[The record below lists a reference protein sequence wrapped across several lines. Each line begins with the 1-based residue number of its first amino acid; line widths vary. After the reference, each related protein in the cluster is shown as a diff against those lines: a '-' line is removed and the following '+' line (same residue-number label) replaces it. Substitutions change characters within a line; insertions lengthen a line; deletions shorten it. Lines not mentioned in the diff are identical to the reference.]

1 MTASLLAIVAIAL
14 LALIS
19 GVCFVG
25 CVLQTGGLGG
35 DPEPRTFTKYSDVD
49 VLQNTSCVAY
59 WPLDEAS
66 PADPSGIIKAHDAK
80 GSNNG
85 EYKHKGNA
93 PALFPCPGFEVSPG
107 VNSAQANGFLSLGV
121 ESLLPGDAK
130 QPGND
135 PNVLTT
141 GMQADGAFVTVPLSS
156 VINPPPPF
164 TIEAWA
170 RPEWADGGLPT
181 LHVLL
186 DARGN
191 VGMSHGG
198 YAIWVNTDGNWEAVV
213 IGTGPSNAVVTADK
227 AALSTVTHVVLTY
240 DGTNAT
246 LFTNGVR
253 APQSASLPM
262 GQTFSPNTTV
272 PLVIGVGNPSLPP
285 RTQQGDLNFFPLFP
299 FKGTI
304 QDVAVYNAVLS
315 DDVIKQHFDDGSGK
329 TTLPAG

>member
-35 DPEPRTFTKYSDVD
+35 DPKPAKFTKYSDVD
-49 VLQNTSCVAY
+49 VLADPSCIAY
-59 WPLDEAS
+59 WPLDEAP

-93 PALFPCPGFEVSPG
+93 AALFPCPAFEASPG
-107 VNSAQANGFLSLGV
+107 VNSAQAIGFLSLGM

-130 QPGND
+130 QPAND
-135 PNVLTT
+135 PTILTT
-141 GMQADGAFVTVPLSS
+141 GMQCDGAFVTVPLSAA
-156 VINPPPPF
+156 INPPPPF

-170 RPEWADGGLPT
+170 RPEWAAGGPPT

-186 DARGN
+186 DSRGN
-191 VGMSHGG
+191 VGASHGG
-198 YAIWVNTDGNWEAVV
+198 YGIWVDPNGNWQAVV
-213 IGTGPSNAVVTADK
+213 IGTGPSNAVVTAD
-227 AALSTVTHVVLTY
+227 AAVLSAVTHVVLTY
-240 DGTNAT
+240 DGTNAS
-246 LFTNGVR
+246 LFINGVR
-253 APQSASLPM
+253 APNSASLPA

-272 PLVIGVGNPSLPP
+272 PLIIGVGNPSLPP
-285 RTQQGDLNFFPLFP
+285 RTQPSDINFFPQFP

-304 QDVAVYNAVLS
+304 QDVAIYNAVLA
-315 DDVIKQHFDDGSGK
+315 DDVIMQHFDDGSGK